1 MLPGVL
7 VVEDEATIAK
17 NIRSYLARAGFDV
30 SVARD
35 GAGALVEFER
45 VRPDVVVLDYNLPDI
60 DGLELLARLQERD
73 PAVKTVMITGEG
85 GVEVAVRAMKAG
97 VRDYLAKPLVLGE
110 LKMLLE
116 RIAGEERIEGVL
128 SYYRRRAAEGGEL
141 AALIGESPPIKALK
155 AKILQLANSDT
166 IAREGPLAPV
176 LITGETGTGKQLVA
190 RALHLAGP
198 RREQPFIEVNCAAIP
213 THLLESELF
222 GYEKGAFTDA
232 RERKRGLV
240 ETAHGGTLF
249 LDEVGDMELAAQAK
263 LLKALEDR
271 SVRRL
276 GGLRDM
282 AVDVRVIS
290 ATNHDLQQC
299 VRDGTFRSDLF
310 YRLRV
315 VHLEVPPLR
324 DRGDDVE
331 RLASAF
337 LAEFAPR
344 YGKPRLRFGDAAA
357 NALRCHDWPGNVRE
371 LRNVVEQTV
380 LLASG
385 DVVEPAQLALS
396 AVGAREP
403 RGEGFVLPEGG
414 IDLHAL
420 ERDLVEQA
428 LERTAG
434 NVTDAARLLGLTRDT
449 LRYRIEKFGLRPAD

>member
-1 MLPGVL
+1 
-7 VVEDEATIAK
+7 
-17 NIRSYLARAGFDV
+17 
-30 SVARD
+30 
-35 GAGALVEFER
+35 
-45 VRPDVVVLDYNLPDI
+45 
-60 DGLELLARLQERD
+60 
-73 PAVKTVMITGEG
+73 
-85 GVEVAVRAMKAG
+85 MKAG

-176 LITGETGTGKQLVA
+176 LITGGTGTGKQLVA

-276 GGLRDM
+276 GGLRDL

-290 ATNHDLQQC
+290 ATNHDLQQS
-299 VRDGTFRSDLF
+299 VRDGAFRSDLY

-315 VHLEVPPLR
+315 VQLEVAPLR
-324 DRGDDVE
+324 ERGDDVQ
-331 RLASAF
+331 RLADAF

-344 YGKPRLRFGDAAA
+344 YGKPRLRFGDAAV
-357 NALRCHDWPGNVRE
+357 NALRRHDWPGNVRE
-371 LRNVVEQTV
+371 LINALQY
-380 LLASG
+380 AS
-385 DVVEPAQLALS
+385 V
-396 AVGAREP
+396 
-403 RGEGFVLPEGG
+403 RGEEETIQVEHLPPEIRVLQP
-414 IDLHAL
+414 LSQH
-420 ERDLVEQA
+420 
-428 LERTAG
+428 
-434 NVTDAARLLGLTRDT
+434 
-449 LRYRIEKFGLRPAD
+449 IE